1 MNNASTLRSSG
12 TFQTPRDESQPL
24 APGHPPMSVG
34 CHGYGF
40 MRGSWGFPRS
50 WTGTLRNTQTFVGD
64 ETRNGLSID
73 DERSS
78 VLASR
83 TLCAHCTFLGS
94 YMFQTIPTQ
103 LRAAVPVLFLS
114 PANPTTR
121 LYSRVSASLLFA
133 DRKPCSNNFDISGK
147 RMEIFT

>member
-12 TFQTPRDESQPL
+12 TSQTPRDERQPL
-24 APGHPPMSVG
+24 APRHPPMSAG

-40 MRGSWGFPRS
+40 MRGSWGFPRP
-50 WTGTLRNTQTFVGD
+50 WTGTLRDTHTIVGD

-83 TLCAHCTFLGS
+83 ILRAHCTVSWLV
-94 YMFQTIPTQ
+94 Y
-103 LRAAVPVLFLS
+103 VPDDPHPAPSCCSCPVSLPP

-121 LYSRVSASLLFA
+121 LYYSRVSASLLFA
-133 DRKPCSNNFDISGK
+133 DRKPCSINFDILGK
-147 RMEIFT
+147 IFT